1 MIFRR
6 PILLGNPQAG
16 RSRARRIFPRLET
29 AFLETFPQGRILR
42 RPPVPA
48 ELQGGDLLVVYGGD
62 GTLARLLSLPLPND
76 LPLLLLPGGTG
87 NVLSRYLDV
96 PFDPGRPEEIFRRLD
111 DARPLPFSPGAAGAV
126 RFCLMAGA
134 GWDGVAARRVR
145 GKERLGPLSYY
156 LAGISAALSRSL
168 PSMSLKILGEN
179 GQEIVRE
186 GAIWVLVS
194 RLPPYFGHFRVPGAG
209 AAGEPPFMVT
219 LVRRSGL
226 RVPGAFLEMLPGM
239 PAGLFSE
246 RIPAREVALFPEDSL
261 PEDLPCQADG
271 EAIPSFS
278 RVGLSPE
285 ALILLTFSG
294 RDKG

>member
-1 MIFRR
+1 MIVRR

-16 RSRARRIFPRLET
+16 PPRARRRLPLLER
-29 AFLETFPQGRILR
+29 AFLEFCPEGRILR
-42 RPPVPA
+42 SSPSFA
-48 ELQGGDLLVVYGGD
+48 DLQESDLLVVYGGD
-62 GTLARLLSLPLPND
+62 GTLARLLSLPLPNN

-87 NVLSRYLDV
+87 NVLSRYLGV
-96 PFDPGRPEEIFRRLD
+96 PFDPENPGEIFRRLGS
-111 DARPLPFSPGAAGAV
+111 ALPLTFFPGVAGEV

-145 GKERLGPLSYY
+145 GKERLGFLSYY
-156 LAGISAALSRSL
+156 LAGVSAVFARRL
-168 PSMSLKILGEN
+168 PAMSLKIQGEN

-194 RLPPYFGHFRVPGAG
+194 CLPPYFGPFRVPGAG
-209 AAGEPPFMVT
+209 EAGGDPFMVT

-239 PAGLFSE
+239 GAGLFSE
-246 RIPAREVALFPEDSL
+246 RIPARQIDLFPED
-261 PEDLPCQADG
+261 PWKDDLPCQADG

-278 RVGLSPE
+278 RVGLSRDSVT
-285 ALILLTFSG
+285 LLRF
-294 RDKG
+294 